1 MRAARPNHCSPH
13 AGKLYN
19 TAETERCGQHVW
31 GRRATRTPCTFQI
44 PLLVNSHKCRMTRA
58 PPTHSQRI
66 KAKRIHTHV
75 LLWRRRPKGR
85 QQRGQS
91 RKLGTCVLWAS
102 GQFAKPPKPVH
113 ANTSTHMCMPSCNE
127 RCQMLQPT
135 DPRSTSPLRK
145 ARSWVEKGAVVSDHA
160 KIPLHCKPHCA
171 TCVFMPVRNTHCDFI
186 VAFALCA
193 KGVLSDVWPAH
204 HFLARPPHRPL
215 PKSMC
220 CVANRRPSSL
230 SPGLDGGT
238 S

>member
-91 RKLGTCVLWAS
+91 RKLGTCVLGQVANSRSHRNRYMRTHLHTCACLRAMS
-102 GQFAKPPKPVH
+102 GARCFNRLTPDRHRPCAKPAPGSK
-113 ANTSTHMCMPSCNE
+113 
-127 RCQMLQPT
+127 R
-135 DPRSTSPLRK
+135 
-145 ARSWVEKGAVVSDHA
+145 
-160 KIPLHCKPHCA
+160 
-171 TCVFMPVRNTHCDFI
+171 
-186 VAFALCA
+186 
-193 KGVLSDVWPAH
+193 VLSYPTMRKSHCTANH
-204 HFLARPPHRPL
+204 IAPHVFSCPFAT
-215 PKSMC
+215 PI
-220 CVANRRPSSL
+220 ATSL
-230 SPGLDGGT
+230 SPSLCVQRAF
-238 S
+238 